1 VSGFLSSLEVIVRFL
16 VVLGVVIAFHELGHF
31 LVAKALRIKVEV
43 FSLGFGR
50 RLFGKKIGDTDY
62 RVALIPLGGYVRMA
76 GDMGEEGHVRSPRDF
91 DAKPA
96 WARLL
101 VMLAGPFFSALLAVL
116 LLTGVYMAGRET
128 PAWLKEP
135 PVIGRLTPDS
145 PAAAAGLR
153 VGDLVRSVD
162 GVPTPTWEI
171 LSERVLTNPGR
182 RLGVTAERGGVAF
195 DVDVAL
201 EERGSHGTGWMGA
214 EPCSR
219 VLVRTVHDGTPAQAA
234 GLVAGDAIVAVN
246 GEPPCSVL
254 GLIDVLQSAKD
265 APTRLLLERD
275 GRQREVLLRPAWDAQ
290 AGRYVVGIGPSE
302 PTILQR
308 YAVLPAVRESVAE
321 NYRQAGLIAESVAK
335 LLTGRLSVRAMS
347 GPVELA
353 GITSEVAAEGFGAV
367 VALCA
372 LISLNLAIFNLLP
385 VPILDGGRM
394 ALILVEAV
402 RGRDLER
409 RTKEWILQV
418 GLVMLVA
425 LTVIVL
431 WFDLIKRVE
440 G

>member
-1 VSGFLSSLEVIVRFL
+1 VSGFFSSVEVVVRFL
-16 VVLGVVIAFHELGHF
+16 VVLGIVIAFHELGHF
-31 LVAKALRIKVEV
+31 LVAKAFRIKVEV

-50 RLFGKKIGDTDY
+50 RLFGRKIGDTDY

-96 WARLL
+96 WVRLL
-101 VMLAGPFFSALLAVL
+101 VMAAGPFFSALLAVL
-116 LLTGVYMAGRET
+116 LLAGVYMAGRET
-128 PAWLKEP
+128 PAWLKQP
-135 PVIGRLTPDS
+135 PVIGRIAPSS
-145 PAAAAGLR
+145 PALTAGLL

-182 RLGVTAERGGVAF
+182 RVRVSLERGGEPLDL
-195 DVDVAL
+195 DVTI

-219 VLVRTVHDGTPAQAA
+219 VLIRAVHDATPAQAA
-234 GLVAGDAIVAVN
+234 GLLAGDAILAINDV
-246 GEPPCSVL
+246 PPCSVM
-254 GLIDVLQSAKD
+254 GLIESLQAAKD
-265 APTRLLLERD
+265 APTRLLLERA
-275 GRQREVLLRPAWDAQ
+275 GTQVQVLLRPAWDAE

-308 YAVLPAVRESVAE
+308 LPVVAALRESAAE
-321 NYRQAGLIAESVAK
+321 NWRQAGLIGESVAK
-335 LLTGRLSVRAMS
+335 LVTGRLSVRAMS

-353 GITSEVAAEGFGAV
+353 DITSEVADEGIGAV
-367 VALCA
+367 AALCA

-394 ALILVEAV
+394 ALILIEAV

-418 GLVMLVA
+418 GLVMLVL
-425 LTVIVL
+425 LTVVVL